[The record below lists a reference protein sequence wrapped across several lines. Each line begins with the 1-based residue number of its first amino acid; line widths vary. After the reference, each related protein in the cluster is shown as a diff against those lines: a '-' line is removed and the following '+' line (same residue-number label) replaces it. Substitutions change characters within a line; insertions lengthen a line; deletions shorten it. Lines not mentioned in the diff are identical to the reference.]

1 MFVTV
6 DCCWKSRR
14 TTHLCVCR
22 RTIPLMC
29 LSFIRPLFTPPLY
42 RRDKATTRTTTT
54 TTTTTTMSHFQL
66 VQQQPHP
73 NNGRS
78 RRRQV
83 CLFGLS
89 ADPPT
94 GRGGH
99 LGIVNY
105 LASSSSSSS
114 FSFDEVRILPVYR
127 HMYSTKRNNQTP
139 FHHRVHMCKL
149 NFENDVNDDN
159 VDSSSHKEAVV
170 VVSEA
175 ERICFERHV
184 ETNNHL

>member
-1 MFVTV
+1 VSVIHPTV
-6 DCCWKSRR
+6 VYYPLSTEETKRRR
-14 TTHLCVCR
+14 TTM
-22 RTIPLMC
+22 T
-29 LSFIRPLFTPPLY
+29 
-42 RRDKATTRTTTT
+42 K
-54 TTTTTTMSHFQL
+54 TTTMSHFQL
-66 VQQQPHP
+66 AQQQPHP
-73 NNGRS
+73 SNGRS
-78 RRRQV
+78 TSRRQV

-99 LGIVNY
+99 LGIAKY
-105 LASSSSSSS
+105 LASSSSSSLS
-114 FSFDEVRILPVYR
+114 SLSVFDEVRILPVYR